1 MAVVEAGGYYE
12 QDNGNM
18 SVVPAYCPRYG
29 AIAPETANKWPLVDW
44 GFITQPQ
51 QGLGGRELHYTC
63 GKTLGGRYVN
73 QIPEK
78 RNAADMGMSF
88 TARRSMP

>member
-29 AIAPETANKWPLVDW
+29 AIDPESASMWPLVDW
-44 GFITQPQ
+44 GFVTQAQ
-51 QGLGGRELHYTC
+51 KGLGGRKLHYAR
-63 GKTLGGRYVN
+63 GKTLGGR
-73 QIPEK
+73 
-78 RNAADMGMSF
+78 
-88 TARRSMP
+88 